1 MDGMWLDGAD
11 GVPAKCN
18 AKHEHTKQPMGAA
31 FTDCLAAIH
40 EGLRSVNPEA
50 ITEARV
56 LHANINTKRALDL
69 VQPSDAPESFENLR
83 LAAIQLRT
91 WTYDIGLKNDP
102 MFWKKEADAA
112 LVGKFL
118 ATMVCNGVPAL
129 SVDFLTASEE
139 QCKQV
144 AAWLAFYKQHK
155 ETLLHGGFRV
165 FGADYGAPD
174 TMLVGKDEAVVYLHN
189 AATREVVLPKA
200 VRRIILL
207 NCTVKD
213 DLTLRITPL
222 GKQLRV
228 RSYLVDWTKQGEAA
242 SVDVGESP
250 IHYHVLQG
258 AATILE
264 VL

>member
-1 MDGMWLDGAD
+1 
-11 GVPAKCN
+11 
-18 AKHEHTKQPMGAA
+18 
-31 FTDCLAAIH
+31 
-40 EGLRSVNPEA
+40 
-50 ITEARV
+50 
-56 LHANINTKRALDL
+56 
-69 VQPSDAPESFENLR
+69 
-83 LAAIQLRT
+83 
-91 WTYDIGLKNDP
+91 
-102 MFWKKEADAA
+102 
-112 LVGKFL
+112 VGKFL

-264 VL
+264 VR